1 MRTKFIPKMLAIK
14 VGAKRM
20 AAHADLRGSGHLQ
33 VTPLQGTSTVPS
45 ETMASEIFLLL
56 PPSEGKVEGGTKG
69 KASGMFSKA
78 LQRPR
83 GTMRQALANE
93 LRGVSTSRAE
103 TLFKVRGELLERAL
117 AATKSYVAGS
127 ALLLPAYQ
135 RYSGVVWSHLEAE
148 TLAPFTRDRIL
159 IPSGLYGVTTSSDG
173 IADYRLTM
181 NVSVT
186 SISKVAAFWKP
197 MVTEVLTQKTSG
209 ALLFDLLPNEHRAA
223 IDGGRLAQ
231 HCELVTVNFVSHD
244 GKKAAGHAAKAAKG
258 MFARRILDE
267 GTDAVQSFRWGG
279 WSARQKGSTILVKAP
294 KP

>member
-1 MRTKFIPKMLAIK
+1 
-14 VGAKRM
+14 
-20 AAHADLRGSGHLQ
+20 
-33 VTPLQGTSTVPS
+33 
-45 ETMASEIFLLL
+45 
-56 PPSEGKVEGGTKG
+56 
-69 KASGMFSKA
+69 
-78 LQRPR
+78 
-83 GTMRQALANE
+83 MRQALANE

-186 SISKVAAFWKP
+186 SIGKVAAFWKP

-244 GKKAAGHAAKAAKG
+244 GKKLLVTLLRQRKECSPDASLMKEPMQSNHFDGEDG
-258 MFARRILDE
+258 QRARRDRPFSSRRQSLRVVV
-267 GTDAVQSFRWGG
+267 DAF
-279 WSARQKGSTILVKAP
+279 A
-294 KP
+294 